1 MSKVYGLDELLVRL
15 EPQRERGI
23 RVVFTNGCFD
33 LLHVGHLRTLQ
44 WAREQGDLLV
54 VGVNSD
60 ASVTRLKGTGRPLVG
75 ERDRAELLAG
85 FECVDYVVVFSEDT
99 PVEVLRRLRPEVH
112 VKGGDYVIEE
122 MPESSLVRSYGGEIR
137 LTPLIEGRSTTRLE
151 QQIREA
157 SRHRQ

>member
-1 MSKVYGLDELLVRL
+1 MSKVCLLADLIRIL
-15 EPQRERGI
+15 QPRRAAGQ

-44 WAREQGDLLV
+44 WARSQGDVLV

-60 ASVTRLKGTGRPLVG
+60 TSVARLKGAHRPLVG
-75 ERDRAELLAG
+75 EQDRAELLAG
-85 FECVDYVVVFSEDT
+85 FECVDFVVVFSEDT
-99 PVEVLRRLRPEVH
+99 PTAVLQQLRPEVH

-122 MPESSLVRSYGGEIR
+122 MPETAVVRAYGGEIR
-137 LTPLIEGRSTTRLE
+137 LTPLVEGRSTTTLE

-157 SRHRQ
+157 THRRQ